1 VASPLRLCVVGCGGI
16 ANAYLD
22 ALRNVPQFVVAACAD
37 VDPSRAQA
45 AASRCGAVATEDALR
60 WLRNGGRA
68 DAALV
73 LTPPVTHAP
82 LTEALLDLG
91 LHVLC
96 EKPLAPTIAEAERM
110 LAASRRNG
118 RILTMGSKFRYTT
131 DVARCKELLD
141 QGLLGRV
148 AMFENVFCARVDMTK
163 RWNSDARISGG
174 GVLIDNGCHSV
185 DIARFLLGPIAR
197 VQAMFGKPLQPVAVE
212 DTARLLFESASGAM
226 GSVDLSWSLHKEVP
240 AYVRLYGENGALEV
254 GWKES
259 RYKLSNSS
267 EWVRFG
273 DGYDKVEAFARQ
285 LANFAGA
292 IRGDEPLVVTDADAM
307 ASVQVLD
314 AAYRSAREQKWHE
327 LPHAA
332 NGPTH
337 G

>member
-1 VASPLRLCVVGCGGI
+1 MRDPLRLVVIGCGGI

-22 ALRNVPQFVVAACAD
+22 ALQRSNAFRIVACAD
-37 VDPSRAQA
+37 IDIERARLA
-45 AASRCGAVATEDALR
+45 AARSGAEPIAAALQ
-60 WLRNGGRA
+60 WLRAGGRA

-73 LTPPVTHAP
+73 LTPPNTHAD
-82 LTEALLDLG
+82 LSIALLDLG

-96 EKPLAPTIAEAERM
+96 EKPLATSLHDAERM
-110 LAASRRNG
+110 LRAARTNG

-131 DVARCKELLD
+131 DIARCRQLLD
-141 QGLLGRV
+141 QGLIGRV
-148 AMFENVFCARVDMTK
+148 ALFENVFCAHVDMTR
-163 RWNSDARISGG
+163 RWNSNPLVSGG

-185 DIARFLLGPIAR
+185 DIARYLLGPLAR
-197 VQAMFGKPLQPVAVE
+197 VQAMFGRALQDVRVE

-226 GSVDLSWSLHKEVP
+226 GSVDLSWSLHKEVA
-240 AYVRLYGENGALEV
+240 AYVRLYGENGTIEV

-259 RYKLSNSS
+259 RYKLSGQP

-292 IRGDEPLVVTDADAM
+292 VRGDEALVVTDEDAI
-307 ASVQVLD
+307 ASVHALD
-314 AAYRSAREQKWHE
+314 AAYRSAREQRWHE
-327 LPHAA
+327 LPQRA
-332 NGPTH
+332 H